1 MASLLFKEN
10 YKRGGAASA
19 TQVRIHEQRPKICFP
34 TTRVMCGRITRM
46 EQLARRSPWDVNLGS
61 LIPPN
66 DADNMGGINAR
77 GGP

>member
-1 MASLLFKEN
+1 
-10 YKRGGAASA
+10 
-19 TQVRIHEQRPKICFP
+19 
-34 TTRVMCGRITRM
+34 M